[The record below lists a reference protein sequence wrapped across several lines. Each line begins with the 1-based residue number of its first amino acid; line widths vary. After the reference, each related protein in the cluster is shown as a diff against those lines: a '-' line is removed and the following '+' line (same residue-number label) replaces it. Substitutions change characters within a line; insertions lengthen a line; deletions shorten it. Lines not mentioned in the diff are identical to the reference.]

1 LAAVEKE
8 PGWDEVPGS
17 LGDDVGGEKIEHIGP
32 VTAAVV
38 VGADLT
44 AVSGADA
51 EAGGLDL
58 DPDDTVAEV
67 EGDVEGLGVSPR
79 LEDRVTVAKGFGDEL
94 GFHPFAAFFV
104 GPELGHAS
112 PRDIAHCGIETR
124 RAKEKAQP
132 MGRAFVLEIRFP
144 KALLYIF
151 IISHCKAK
159 SDVVSEIFHQ
169 RCEQLKLDCVPLG
182 Y

>member
-8 PGWDEVPGS
+8 PGWDQVPGS
-17 LGDDVGGEKIEHIGP
+17 LGDDVGGEKIEHIGA
-32 VTAAVV
+32 VTATVI

-94 GFHPFAAFFV
+94 GFHPFSAFFV
-104 GPELGHAS
+104 GPELGHAA
-112 PRDIAHCGIETR
+112 PRVIAHCGIEMR
-124 RAKEKAQP
+124 RTKEKAQP
-132 MGRAFVLEIRFP
+132 MGRALFW
-144 KALLYIF
+144 KYIF
-151 IISHCKAK
+151 LKLYSINPLYHTAMGK
-159 SDVVSEIFHQ
+159 SDILSNNI
-169 RCEQLKLDCVPLG
+169 
-182 Y
+182 